1 MAASTGVFNHFRSVD
16 HDMNAMTKES
26 ACIVD
31 SFFEFAEAG
40 VRVMRNLKQQRMSA
54 FFADVLMVVCPCG
67 NRDVLM
73 LAEKTG
79 QRMGDV

>member
-1 MAASTGVFNHFRSVD
+1 
-16 HDMNAMTKES
+16 MNAMAKDS

-31 SFFEFAEAG
+31 SFLEFAEAG
-40 VRVMRNLKQQRMSA
+40 VRVASYLEQQRMSA
-54 FFADVLMVVCPCG
+54 FFADVLMVVCACG

-79 QRMGDV
+79 QRMGYV